1 MSLCTQS
8 NTSIK
13 TTSYWHHGRR
23 SDLRL
28 TPDWRTWCQYDVV
41 LTLYQNGIIF
51 TSCVSIRRQIDAYD
65 VILISI
71 VLKIFER
78 FRVSI
83 WHYIDDIKCV
93 DPTSEWRTLCQ
104 NYFPLMSIDV
114 PRSLSWHCIFSQAV
128 PSPSYKFLLPN
139 LTRPGMR
146 SWAEPDR
153 AERSLAHLTWL
164 PLVDKLLANFVH
176 PHQPRP
182 PFQLRLLRI
191 QGLLSLPFLLHWS
204 RLLLKASRECY

>member
-1 MSLCTQS
+1 MYKDTKNNNGEIRMYHNPSKMSLCTQS

-41 LTLYQNGIIF
+41 LTLYQNGIVF

-65 VILISI
+65 VILMSI

-83 WHYIDDIKCV
+83 WHYIDVIKCV
-93 DPTSEWRTLCQ
+93 DPTSDWR
-104 NYFPLMSIDV
+104 IRV
-114 PRSLSWHCIFSQAV
+114 R
-128 PSPSYKFLLPN
+128 SPSAVHQNENLLNVYP
-139 LTRPGMR
+139 P
-146 SWAEPDR
+146 
-153 AERSLAHLTWL
+153 
-164 PLVDKLLANFVH
+164 KLFTNVVS
-176 PHQPRP
+176 QV
-182 PFQLRLLRI
+182 
-191 QGLLSLPFLLHWS
+191 G
-204 RLLLKASRECY
+204 